1 VIGEVFIMIW
11 IYLLDLIRQEK
22 RRKERSKAVQMF
34 AVGNF
39 VISAVSVA
47 TGIISAPKSENNK
60 REYWVN
66 NAVNTVKTINSIVQN
81 KVEMV
86 KVFATQEVSDVIKD
100 VHGTTEDVLKDL
112 KDGSYRKDSS
122 YKIAQD
128 IIHKNA
134 QNATSYPL
142 D

>member
-1 VIGEVFIMIW
+1 MIW
-11 IYLLDLIRQEK
+11 IYLLDLISQEK
-22 RRKERSKAVQMF
+22 RRKDRSKAVQIF
-34 AVGNF
+34 AVGNYF
-39 VISAVSVA
+39 IAVVSVA
-47 TGIISAPKSENNK
+47 TGIIFAPKSGNNK
-60 REYWVN
+60 REYLAN
-66 NAVNTVKTINSIVQN
+66 NAVNTVETINSTVQN

-86 KVFATQEVSDVIKD
+86 KDFAIYASQEVSDVIKD
-100 VHGTTEDVLKDL
+100 VHGTTESVLKDL
-112 KDGSYRKDSS
+112 KDGRFRKDSS

>member
-1 VIGEVFIMIW
+1 MFW
-11 IYLLDLIRQEK
+11 IYFLNLISQEK

-39 VISAVSVA
+39 TISAVSVA
-47 TGIISAPKSENNK
+47 TGIIYAPKSGNNK
-60 REYWVN
+60 REYLVN
-66 NAVNTVKTINSIVQN
+66 NALNHVETVNSTVQN

-86 KVFATQEVSDVIKD
+86 KDFAIYASQEVSEVIKD

>member
-1 VIGEVFIMIW
+1 
-11 IYLLDLIRQEK
+11 
-22 RRKERSKAVQMF
+22 MF

-39 VISAVSVA
+39 TISAVSVA
-47 TGIISAPKSENNK
+47 TGIIYAPKSGNNK
-60 REYWVN
+60 REYLVN
-66 NAVNTVKTINSIVQN
+66 NALNHVETVNSTVQN

-86 KVFATQEVSDVIKD
+86 KDFAIYASQEVSEVIKD